1 MPNWKDKLAEFPEE
15 TSFQKDNSY
24 TAYLRLTKAAMTFQV
39 LP

>member
-1 MPNWKDKLAEFPEE
+1 MIKILHK